1 MIVGL
6 GVDLVAVERIAQALA
21 RHGDRF
27 LSRCFAPGELS
38 RPHDPEHVAGL
49 FAAKEAALKALGTGW
64 GQGIG
69 FRHVR
74 IDKDS
79 LGKPILRFFGAA
91 AERAKQLGATQ
102 MLVSITHTGQVAGA
116 VVILS
121 A

>member
-69 FRHVR
+69 FRQVIVAR
-74 IDKDS
+74 DPS
-79 LGKPILRFFGAA
+79 GKPGLTFLGPALARAHALGVRGVHVSLSHERLFAA
-91 AERAKQLGATQ
+91 A
-102 MLVSITHTGQVAGA
+102 
-116 VVILS
+116 VVVLE